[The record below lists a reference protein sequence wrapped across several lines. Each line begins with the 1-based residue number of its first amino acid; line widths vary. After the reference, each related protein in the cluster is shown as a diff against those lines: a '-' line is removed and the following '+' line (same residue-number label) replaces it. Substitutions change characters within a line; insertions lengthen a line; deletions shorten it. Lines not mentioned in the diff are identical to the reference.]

1 MHTAHH
7 DDLAHL
13 LEITRPSSI
22 LLIDPNPGA
31 LPPALL
37 NHLSE
42 CQVTHLPVKHLSEL
56 QHLKR
61 HDLGILANTL
71 EQLDRNMAGMLLAR
85 LRDCNSRRFVALVPM
100 GDRWQ
105 NQISYWDL
113 GDLLGYGLSVMA
125 RYQVDGKPL
134 YLYQYAIETYKTTPD
149 WLNSKFWAN
158 PERWRP

>member
-7 DDLAHL
+7 DDLGHL
-13 LEITRPSSI
+13 LEITRPNSI

-37 NHLSE
+37 NHLPE
-42 CQVTHLPVKHLSEL
+42 CQVTHLPVEHLSEL
-56 QHLKR
+56 QHLQR

-85 LRDCNSRRFVALVPM
+85 MRDCNSRRFVALVPM
-100 GDRWQ
+100 GDRWH

-134 YLYQYAIETYKTTPD
+134 YLCQYAIETYKTTPD

-158 PERWRP
+158 PERWSP